1 MSAVGNA
8 DLPIGLF
15 SNDSFALTEL
25 SLEAGDGL
33 VIYSDGVSEATDRS
47 GNEYGAE
54 RLRELIGGKGT
65 VNASAILAACR
76 DDLGEFRRNAE
87 KTDDVT
93 LFILSRG

>member
-1 MSAVGNA
+1 
-8 DLPIGLF
+8 LF
-15 SNDSFALTEL
+15 GGERFALEEFA
-25 SLEAGDGL
+25 LERGEAL
-33 VIYSDGVSEATDRS
+33 VIYSDGVSEATDKS

-54 RLRELIGGKGT
+54 RLRELIGGKGS

-76 DDLGEFRRNAE
+76 DDLGEFRRNAA